1 MKWSFLCLNFI
12 IFEKKNCYEKD
23 KQVSRTKK
31 RKAKNDMAEG
41 CLTLIWNI
49 LKYTIFL
56 PVTIL

>member
-1 MKWSFLCLNFI
+1 MKKINKSLG
-12 IFEKKNCYEKD
+12 
-23 KQVSRTKK
+23 QKK

-56 PVTIL
+56 PFTILYLIIKRMIK